1 MGVIFL
7 FFIATIWL
15 LGTIQSKSA
24 NEAWGIKLMQTNLEL
39 KKQQTL
45 LPIIKEIHLVRQLA
59 HEPAII
65 AMANNDSDPHIRAA
79 GLKVLEKY
87 RLGFQ
92 DKSYFASFTK
102 GFNYYYDDNN
112 HSNKGKNPLH
122 TLNPKSSED
131 QWFYATIA
139 SGKPFEINVQAERV
153 MKITKIWIDYV
164 VKDHGRIVG
173 VIGTGFNLNDLL
185 VSSTKTSS
193 VKSFFIKKDLSVQL
207 ASDHNV
213 IDYNNIFK
221 ESPAHKTI
229 TKMIDNPL
237 DIALIKDAVETLEY
251 EPNSIKIF
259 WMMVHGEKN
268 LVGITYSPEIELY
281 DVTFFTNK
289 ELVLLDNR
297 TLFIFLILLFIL
309 SIIVVGVWI
318 SRHILFPIEQLKKE
332 ITTFHHSTKLA
343 TLTVMHTH
351 EIGQLTNTIQSV
363 LDQAYQ
369 QQTTLLLSKNHLE
382 GILAH
387 TKGAIAIIDTHHTLV
402 VVNSAWE
409 KMLGYDLY
417 TLQGKMVKTLLPAHE
432 WRGHLS
438 FLQTLD
444 RPMYHVSQRYLTCKG
459 EIRTVFAHF
468 IPMESG
474 EIVVMVQPKNAP
486 NRTIHCTI
494 HVKGNSHEA

>member
-1 MGVIFL
+1 
-7 FFIATIWL
+7 
-15 LGTIQSKSA
+15 
-24 NEAWGIKLMQTNLEL
+24 
-39 KKQQTL
+39 
-45 LPIIKEIHLVRQLA
+45 
-59 HEPAII
+59 
-65 AMANNDSDPHIRAA
+65 
-79 GLKVLEKY
+79 
-87 RLGFQ
+87 
-92 DKSYFASFTK
+92 
-102 GFNYYYDDNN
+102 
-112 HSNKGKNPLH
+112 
-122 TLNPKSSED
+122 
-131 QWFYATIA
+131 
-139 SGKPFEINVQAERV
+139 
-153 MKITKIWIDYV
+153 
-164 VKDHGRIVG
+164 
-173 VIGTGFNLNDLL
+173 
-185 VSSTKTSS
+185 
-193 VKSFFIKKDLSVQL
+193 
-207 ASDHNV
+207 
-213 IDYNNIFK
+213 
-221 ESPAHKTI
+221 
-229 TKMIDNPL
+229 
-237 DIALIKDAVETLEY
+237 
-251 EPNSIKIF
+251 
-259 WMMVHGEKN
+259 
-268 LVGITYSPEIELY
+268 VGITYSPEIELY

-318 SRHILFPIEQLKKE
+318 SRHILSPIEQLKKE
-332 ITTFHHSTKLA
+332 ITTFHHSTKRA
-343 TLTVMHTH
+343 TLTVMHTN
-351 EIGQLTNTIQSV
+351 EIGQLTHTIQSV

-474 EIVVMVQPKNAP
+474 EIVVMVQPKNAT